1 MRKHLVVSRSVGV
14 CLLALLFVLP
24 YSRAQEFRA
33 TLSGQV
39 TDPSGAVVVNAAV
52 KAVSNDSGTTYTAQ
66 TTKDGTYY
74 IPYVLPGAYK
84 MTVTAKGFKTAVQ
97 DDVRLFAAQGFGQ
110 NFKLEVG
117 GVAEQVEVTS
127 APPELETTT
136 GSGGQLIE
144 ERELQAV
151 PLNGNQAYMLIGTT
165 PGSQF
170 MTTQFGPGGNSGTR
184 GWDVTNN
191 YTIGGGAQ
199 SGAGGSFNQFTLNGI
214 NITQQTS
221 YANQQSG
228 AWNVSP
234 NIDTISEVN
243 VMTTSY
249 DARFSRT
256 AGGTVNVV
264 TKAGENHIHG
274 DVYETYNGGL
284 MNANTFQGNLFG
296 TPRQGQVE
304 NQYDATIGGPIFKNR
319 LFYFGGFE
327 GYNESIAGYVLE
339 NVPPAYLRPG
349 YNGNAGVDFG
359 LAATLDPTEFGPTT
373 TNPAGLPVYQPGTA
387 ACADGGPA
395 AACSNHSNDLYQT
408 LYPNDTIPAPFNAT
422 ALAIL
427 NYIPLPNLP
436 NASNFAR
443 GNNYYGPSPDLYH
456 YYQPTV
462 RVDYNLSDKTKLYS
476 YFEWQTGTEFR
487 SGNGLPGLAASG
499 NINQIRENWAAA
511 QDVTHTFSPTLLL
524 DAKVSFARYWNQ
536 APDGNLALAQPPSA
550 LGLSMPL
557 PPTTTFQDVPE
568 FTVGDSFTGGIIGGG
583 QIFGNQKNQDVTTNT
598 SLDADLTKTKGAH
611 NFHFGGNLS
620 EFQYGNPGFI
630 GHANGDFQFGS
641 QFTQY
646 NPTNNTCYSP
656 NPMAGNQCNSNQA
669 NGSSLADLLLG
680 YPGGGGVDWNDTIFE
695 GEPVFAIYAQDD
707 WRVSHRL
714 TLNLGI
720 RWDVQR
726 GLRERHNA
734 LNRGMCL
741 TCVNPVTTDTNY
753 QSNVAS
759 SSNIAAWQAAGID
772 PTTLQQV
779 LGGIIFPGVNG
790 QSRDGYNTEWT
801 DIGPRIGFAYALDP
815 TTVVRGGWGIVYQG
829 GLEGG
834 SSSGFTETTPY
845 LSSQDGGITPTNTFN
860 SGTPF
865 SNTALVKPVGN
876 SLGELTNLGGGAQ
889 AFDFPG
895 RKLPREQV
903 FSFGFQH
910 EFPGKI
916 VLDARYAANYTTKL
930 RTFLWLNS
938 DKSLSQFQAAIANP
952 SIWTQQVP
960 NPYYN
965 VSAAEQGGS
974 GCGSA
979 PTIWALDL
987 IEPLGQYCSQF
998 GPSLVGEYNAPLGR
1012 NWYNGLEVKLNRH
1025 IYGSNRGLF
1034 FQVAYTWSK
1043 TISGDGYPFGWPFQG
1058 SAGLGPDGISTNQ
1071 QHIIQNSDRTHVMA
1085 FTPVWD
1091 LPIGKGSMFFPNPSA
1106 PVGLFINGWTLSSV
1120 TTYQSGQPVGLNN
1133 GWTDTAPLGNLRPAH
1148 GTSQGMWMYTPY
1160 IQNPNGSGLIPKD
1173 WHQVQNVLGYTW
1185 GLQTTPTQS
1194 DVVRTPTIANFDIA
1208 LQKTT
1213 PIGEKVNFILRLNA
1227 FNALNSPLFGGPDS
1241 NPGDGPP
1248 QYVAGVGWQGFGTVG
1263 PYQQNFPRIL
1273 KVSGKITF

>member
-1 MRKHLVVSRSVGV
+1 
-14 CLLALLFVLP
+14 
-24 YSRAQEFRA
+24 
-33 TLSGQV
+33 
-39 TDPSGAVVVNAAV
+39 
-52 KAVSNDSGTTYTAQ
+52 
-66 TTKDGTYY
+66 
-74 IPYVLPGAYK
+74 
-84 MTVTAKGFKTAVQ
+84 
-97 DDVRLFAAQGFGQ
+97 
-110 NFKLEVG
+110 
-117 GVAEQVEVTS
+117 
-127 APPELETTT
+127 
-136 GSGGQLIE
+136 
-144 ERELQAV
+144 
-151 PLNGNQAYMLIGTT
+151 
-165 PGSQF
+165 
-170 MTTQFGPGGNSGTR
+170 
-184 GWDVTNN
+184 
-191 YTIGGGAQ
+191 
-199 SGAGGSFNQFTLNGI
+199 
-214 NITQQTS
+214 
-221 YANQQSG
+221 
-228 AWNVSP
+228 
-234 NIDTISEVN
+234 
-243 VMTTSY
+243 
-249 DARFSRT
+249 
-256 AGGTVNVV
+256 
-264 TKAGENHIHG
+264 
-274 DVYETYNGGL
+274 
-284 MNANTFQGNLFG
+284 
-296 TPRQGQVE
+296 
-304 NQYDATIGGPIFKNR
+304 
-319 LFYFGGFE
+319 
-327 GYNESIAGYVLE
+327 
-339 NVPPAYLRPG
+339 
-349 YNGNAGVDFG
+349 
-359 LAATLDPTEFGPTT
+359 
-373 TNPAGLPVYQPGTA
+373 
-387 ACADGGPA
+387 
-395 AACSNHSNDLYQT
+395 
-408 LYPNDTIPAPFNAT
+408 
-422 ALAIL
+422 
-427 NYIPLPNLP
+427 
-436 NASNFAR
+436 
-443 GNNYYGPSPDLYH
+443 
-456 YYQPTV
+456 
-462 RVDYNLSDKTKLYS
+462 
-476 YFEWQTGTEFR
+476 
-487 SGNGLPGLAASG
+487 
-499 NINQIRENWAAA
+499 
-511 QDVTHTFSPTLLL
+511 
-524 DAKVSFARYWNQ
+524 
-536 APDGNLALAQPPSA
+536 
-550 LGLSMPL
+550 MPL
-557 PPTTTFQDVPE
+557 PPTTTLQDVPE

-656 NPMAGNQCNSNQA
+656 SPTIGNQCQSNQA

-680 YPGGGGVDWNDTIFE
+680 YPGGGGVDWNNTIFE

-707 WRVSHRL
+707 WHVSHRL

-741 TCVNPVTTDTNY
+741 TCVNPVSTDSNY
-753 QSNVAS
+753 QANVAN

-772 PTTLQQV
+772 PTTLQKV

-801 DIGPRIGFAYALDP
+801 DIGPRVGFAYALDP

-865 SNTALVKPVGN
+865 SNTALVKPLGN
-876 SLGELTNLGGGAQ
+876 TLGELTNLGGGAQ

-938 DKSLSQFQAAIANP
+938 DKSLAQFQAAIANP
-952 SIWTQQVP
+952 NLWIKQVP

-974 GCGSA
+974 GCGAA

-987 IEPLGQYCSQF
+987 IEPLGQYCSQY

-1012 NWYNGLEVKLNRH
+1012 NWYNGLEVKVNRH

-1034 FQVAYTWSK
+1034 FQLAYTWSK
-1043 TISGDGYPFGWPFQG
+1043 TINGDGYPFGWPFQG
-1058 SAGLGPDGISTNQ
+1058 SAAPDPDGISTNQ

-1091 LPIGKGSMFFPNPSA
+1091 LPIGKGSMLFPNPPA

-1120 TTYQSGQPVGLNN
+1120 TTIQSGQPVGLNN
-1133 GWTDTAPLGNLRPAH
+1133 GWADSCPLSQLRSPGKTSPGHWLNNSAAGLNCWTQIGN
-1148 GTSQGMWMYTPY
+1148 
-1160 IQNPNGSGLIPKD
+1160 
-1173 WHQVQNVLGYTW
+1173 VEGYTW

-1194 DVVRTPTIANFDIA
+1194 DVVRNPMIANFDIA

-1213 PIGEKVNFILRLNA
+1213 PIRERVNFVLRLDA
-1227 FNALNSPLFGGPDS
+1227 FNALNTPLFGGPDS

-1248 QYVAGVGWQGFGTVG
+1248 VYTSGVGWTGFGTVG
-1263 PYQQNFPRIL
+1263 PYQQNFPRIV